1 MEKENIKQPVPLNYG
16 AVYIPNQCMNE
27 VFEPEDGLA
36 YGTIFPELVDE
47 FTKYLR

>member
-1 MEKENIKQPVPLNYG
+1 MNKEIMQQTVPLNYG
-16 AVYIPNQCMNE
+16 AVYIPNQCMTE

-36 YGTIFPELVDE
+36 FGTIFPELVDE

>member
-1 MEKENIKQPVPLNYG
+1 MENNTTNTQSVVRY
-16 AVYIPNQCMNE
+16 ATAYIANQCMSQ

-47 FTKYLR
+47 FTRFLR

>member
-1 MEKENIKQPVPLNYG
+1 MEKENICQMIPFSYG
-16 AVYIPNQCMNE
+16 AVYIPVHYMRE

-36 YGTIFPELVDE
+36 YGTIFPELVDQ